1 MLQYSITNKQLPMT
15 GLANLLLS
23 GMILI
28 TTYGGPLSLRYY
40 LLEMSKD
47 LYYENFFRDK
57 KILVTGASGFIGT
70 NLINRLAQFSNSITG
85 ILHERRPQKSLLNVH
100 YKYADLTKLED
111 CVTVCTGHDYVFM
124 CAAYST
130 GALEIEN
137 SPLNHLT
144 PNIVMNAQMLHAAH
158 ISKVQKFCFISSSV
172 VYPDLAKE
180 MCESDVDFTFY
191 EKYYI
196 VGWMKLFSEIMCEM
210 YSTKVSSPM
219 KTLVIRPSNLYGP
232 YDKFDAPGSK
242 VIPSLISR
250 FSKNQNPI
258 EVWGNGSD
266 IKDFLYIDDFIEGLL
281 EAFASS
287 KLEGPINLVS
297 GKQSTINDVLDY
309 LCAINLP
316 HRFQIDYQ
324 LERPQMIQSR
334 YLSGSLAMQ
343 KIGWSAKETLVEGLR
358 KTYDW
363 YRKNSNRTST

>member
-57 KILVTGASGFIGT
+57 KILVAGASGFIGT

-85 ILHERRPQKSLLNVH
+85 ILHERPPQKSLLNVH

-144 PNIVMNAQMLHAAH
+144 PN
-158 ISKVQKFCFISSSV
+158 
-172 VYPDLAKE
+172 
-180 MCESDVDFTFY
+180 
-191 EKYYI
+191 
-196 VGWMKLFSEIMCEM
+196 
-210 YSTKVSSPM
+210 
-219 KTLVIRPSNLYGP
+219 
-232 YDKFDAPGSK
+232 
-242 VIPSLISR
+242 
-250 FSKNQNPI
+250 
-258 EVWGNGSD
+258 EVLM
-266 IKDFLYIDDFIEGLL
+266 I
-281 EAFASS
+281 
-287 KLEGPINLVS
+287 
-297 GKQSTINDVLDY
+297 
-309 LCAINLP
+309 
-316 HRFQIDYQ
+316 HRKKKK
-324 LERPQMIQSR
+324 R
-334 YLSGSLAMQ
+334 
-343 KIGWSAKETLVEGLR
+343 
-358 KTYDW
+358 
-363 YRKNSNRTST
+363 